1 MSGNG
6 TRNETELS
14 RQVSE
19 LRREVTE
26 TRNQMIKTA
35 NGFANLTTEVHEI
48 SRLLGGQKRGLHF
61 NSVAAYVLFVL
72 LIAGGAYLMYTSRI
86 ERVDFEK
93 GVLMRERAAARS
105 KLETALKQVE
115 QRRTTEQRALAFYR
129 LSQSGKVFAALKQYP
144 EVAQM
149 PLSPVE
155 SALFQAWAT
164 STRSRLSH
172 SAFTEAMK
180 AVEQKQWKEAV
191 INFQRSV
198 KFVPQPNHEASLR
211 YYYGIALNRLGS
223 YPEAAAELERSIE
236 VGSEKNVNRE
246 VRFYLGSIY
255 ETMGQFKKARAAYEA
270 YIQRY
275 PGSKAARAAR
285 RRLRQLE

>member
-6 TRNETELS
+6 SRNETELM
-14 RQVSE
+14 RQMAE
-19 LRREVTE
+19 LTREVTE

-48 SRLLGGQKRGLHF
+48 SRELQGQKRGLHF
-61 NSVAAYVLFVL
+61 NSVAAYVLFVV
-72 LIAGGAYLMYTSRI
+72 LICGGAYLMYTGRI

-93 GVLMRERAAARS
+93 GVLLRERAAARS
-105 KLETALKQVE
+105 KLETTLKQVE
-115 QRRTTEQRALAFYR
+115 RRRETEQRALAFYR
-129 LSQSGKVFAALKQYP
+129 LSQSGKVMSALKAYP
-144 EVAQM
+144 EIAQM

-155 SALFQAWAT
+155 SALFQGWAT

-180 AVEQKQWKEAV
+180 AVGQKHWKEAV
-191 INFQRSV
+191 IKFQRSV
-198 KFVPQPNHEASLR
+198 SFVPQPNHEASLR

-236 VGSEKNVNRE
+236 VGSEKNR
-246 VRFYLGSIY
+246 S
-255 ETMGQFKKARAAYEA
+255 
-270 YIQRY
+270 
-275 PGSKAARAAR
+275 
-285 RRLRQLE
+285 